1 MIDCIAGYHLN
12 PWTCGI
18 AKFNAILAQ
27 KLNLPVV
34 SVLGLQH
41 TRYHHPLVSLKLS
54 EFSGPDMRQLD
65 AWVRLHAGTFDTF
78 FHDLIGGELEERLIA
93 A

>member
-78 FHDLIGGELEERLIA
+78 SMILSVASSWSG
-93 A
+93 